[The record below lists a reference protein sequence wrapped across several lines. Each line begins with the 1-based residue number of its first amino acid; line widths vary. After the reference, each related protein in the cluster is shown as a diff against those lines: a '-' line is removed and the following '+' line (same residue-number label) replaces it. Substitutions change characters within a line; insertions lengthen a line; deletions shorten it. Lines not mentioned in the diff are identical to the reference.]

1 MKASVEIAKFYT
13 NFLIQIFPSVLQAKF
28 YIHQIKSTIRSR
40 SSIILLPRVKRTN
53 LLLFLAFDHSRKSF
67 FIFIFTTT
75 TTTLLKLF
83 YIQRYNKAT
92 TRNNVTSKGDDQH
105 NGLLSR
111 VTILFIPKI
120 STANNTA
127 KTSKS

>member
-75 TTTLLKLF
+75 TTLLKLF